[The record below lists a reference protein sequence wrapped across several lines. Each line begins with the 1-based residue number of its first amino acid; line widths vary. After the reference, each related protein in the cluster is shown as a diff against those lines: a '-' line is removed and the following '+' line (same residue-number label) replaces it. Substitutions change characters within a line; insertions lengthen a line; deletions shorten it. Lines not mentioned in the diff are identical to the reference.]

1 MAITTNS
8 TPSVAVVQTREQQ
21 ATRTIFFIAGLA
33 MSSWA
38 PLIPFVKAQL
48 DINDVAL
55 GLLLFCIAAGSMLIM
70 PFTGRLIQKFGCRR
84 LIILSALGLAVDLP
98 LLMLFDQRGAMVLA
112 LLLFG
117 TFNGMLDVTMNAHA
131 VVIEQESEQAK
142 MSGFHGFY
150 SIGSIAGAG
159 SVSFFLWLGAT
170 PLLSVCA
177 ITVFLALLLAVSSRN
192 ILPKQSGTTGGKG
205 QTLRALSH
213 PPIMVIAVLCFF
225 VFMLEG
231 AMLDWSAVFMTS
243 ERGMSASLAGFGYTL
258 YSITVTLGRMSG
270 DRLVSALGG
279 KLVLLFGC
287 ATACAGI
294 VLLVFV
300 GWGALPGFVLVG
312 AGLSNIIPVLFTS
325 AGNQPGISADFA
337 IPAITLFGYSG
348 LLAGPALIGF
358 IAHHIGLSLT
368 FSGALLLLL
377 FVVLGAPFIS
387 CQR

>member
-1 MAITTNS
+1 MTINS
-8 TPSVAVVQTREQQ
+8 TPTLADVQSREQH
-21 ATRTIFFIAGLA
+21 ATRAIFFMAGLA

-38 PLIPFVKAQL
+38 PLIPFAKARL
-48 DINDVAL
+48 EINDGAL

-70 PFTGRLIQKFGCRR
+70 PFTGRLITRFGCRR
-84 LIILSALGLAVDLP
+84 LMIFSVLGLAADLP
-98 LLMLFDQRGAMVLA
+98 LLMLFDQREAMALA

-117 TFNGMLDVTMNAHA
+117 TCNGMLDVAMNAHA
-131 VVIEQESEQAK
+131 VVVEQESEQAK

-170 PLLSVCA
+170 PLLAVCA
-177 ITVFLALLLAVSSRN
+177 IAIFLALLLAASARN
-192 ILPKQSGTTGGKG
+192 ILPKQKGATSGKG
-205 QTLRALSH
+205 GALRALSH
-213 PPIMVIAVLCFF
+213 PPVLVIAVLCFF

-258 YSITVTLGRMSG
+258 YSITVTLGRLSG
-270 DRLVSALGG
+270 DRLVSSLGS
-279 KLVLLFGC
+279 KLVLLLGC
-287 ATACAGI
+287 AIASAGI
-294 VLLVFV
+294 VLLVFTH
-300 GWGALPGFVLVG
+300 WGTLPGFILVG
-312 AGLSNIIPVLFTS
+312 AGLANIIPILFTS

-337 IPAITLFGYSG
+337 IPAVTLFGYSG

-377 FVVLGAPFIS
+377 LVASGSPFIS
-387 CQR
+387 RQR

>member
-1 MAITTNS
+1 MTINS
-8 TPSVAVVQTREQQ
+8 TSSLAGVQSREQH
-21 ATRTIFFIAGLA
+21 ATRAIFFMAGLA

-38 PLIPFVKAQL
+38 PLIPFAKARL
-48 DINDVAL
+48 DINDGAL

-70 PFTGRLIQKFGCRR
+70 PFTGRLLQKFGCRR
-84 LIILSALGLAVDLP
+84 LILLSASGLAVDLP
-98 LLMLFDQRGAMVLA
+98 LLMLFDQRSAMALA

-117 TFNGMLDVTMNAHA
+117 TFNGMLDVAMNAHA
-131 VVIEQESEQAK
+131 VVVEQESEQAK

-159 SVSFFLWLGAT
+159 SVSVFLWLGAT

-177 ITVFLALLLAVSSRN
+177 IAVFLALLLSASSRH
-192 ILPKQSGTTGGKG
+192 ILPKQSGATDGKG
-205 QTLRALSH
+205 ETLRVLSH
-213 PPIMVIAVLCFF
+213 PPVLVIAVMCFF

-258 YSITVTLGRMSG
+258 YSLTVALGRLSG

-287 ATACAGI
+287 AVACVGI
-294 VLLVFV
+294 VLLVFTE
-300 GWGALPGFVLVG
+300 WGALPGFILVG
-312 AGLSNIIPVLFTS
+312 AGLANIIPVLFTS
-325 AGNQPGISADFA
+325 AGNQPGVSADFA
-337 IPAITLFGYSG
+337 IPAVTLFGYSG

-358 IAHHIGLSLT
+358 IAHHIGLTLT

-377 FVVLGAPFIS
+377 FVASGSPFIS
-387 CQR
+387 RQR

>member
-1 MAITTNS
+1 MTINS
-8 TPSVAVVQTREQQ
+8 TPTLADVQSREQH
-21 ATRTIFFIAGLA
+21 ATRAIFFMAGLA

-38 PLIPFVKAQL
+38 PLIPFAKARL
-48 DINDVAL
+48 DINDGAL
-55 GLLLFCIAAGSMLIM
+55 GLLLFCIAAGSMLVM
-70 PFTGRLIQKFGCRR
+70 PFTGRLITKFGGRR
-84 LIILSALGLAVDLP
+84 LMILSVLGLAADLP
-98 LLMLFDQRGAMVLA
+98 LLMLFDQREAMALA

-117 TFNGMLDVTMNAHA
+117 TFNGLLDVAMNAHA
-131 VVIEQESEQAK
+131 VVVEQESEQAK

-170 PLLSVCA
+170 PLLAVSA
-177 ITVFLALLLAVSSRN
+177 IAIFLALLLFASSRN
-192 ILPKQSGTTGGKG
+192 ILPKQNKATSGKG
-205 QTLRALSH
+205 ETLQVLSH
-213 PPIMVIAVLCFF
+213 PPVLVIAVLCFF

-258 YSITVTLGRMSG
+258 YSITVTLGRLSG

-279 KLVLLFGC
+279 KLVLLLGC
-287 ATACAGI
+287 AIAGTGI
-294 VLLVFV
+294 VLLVFTQ
-300 GWGALPGFVLVG
+300 WGTLPGFILVG
-312 AGLSNIIPVLFTS
+312 AGLANIIPILFTS
-325 AGNQPGISADFA
+325 AGNQPGVSADFS
-337 IPAITLFGYSG
+337 IPAVTLFGYSG

-377 FVVLGAPFIS
+377 FVASGSPFIS
-387 CQR
+387 RQR

>member
-1 MAITTNS
+1 MTINS
-8 TPSVAVVQTREQQ
+8 TPTLADVQSREQH
-21 ATRTIFFIAGLA
+21 ATRAIFFMAGLA

-38 PLIPFVKAQL
+38 PLIPFAKARL
-48 DINDVAL
+48 DINDGAL

-70 PFTGRLIQKFGCRR
+70 PFTGRLITRFGCRR
-84 LIILSALGLAVDLP
+84 LMILSVLGLAADLP
-98 LLMLFDQRGAMVLA
+98 LLMLFDQREAMALA

-117 TFNGMLDVTMNAHA
+117 TFNGMLDVAMNAHA
-131 VVIEQESEQAK
+131 VVVEQESEQAK

-159 SVSFFLWLGAT
+159 CVSFFLWLGAT
-170 PLLSVCA
+170 PLLAVCT
-177 ITVFLALLLAVSSRN
+177 ITVFLALLLAASVRN
-192 ILPKQSGTTGGKG
+192 ILPKQNGATSGKG
-205 QTLRALSH
+205 ETLRVLSH
-213 PPIMVIAVLCFF
+213 PPVLVIAILCFF

-258 YSITVTLGRMSG
+258 YSITVTLGRLSG

-279 KLVLLFGC
+279 KLVLLLGC
-287 ATACAGI
+287 AIAGTGI
-294 VLLVFV
+294 ALLVFTH
-300 GWGALPGFVLVG
+300 WGTLPGFILVG
-312 AGLSNIIPVLFTS
+312 AGLANIIPILFTS
-325 AGNQPGISADFA
+325 AGNQPGVSADFA
-337 IPAITLFGYSG
+337 IPAVTLFGYSG

-377 FVVLGAPFIS
+377 FVASGSPFIS
-387 CQR
+387 RQR

>member
-1 MAITTNS
+1 MTINS
-8 TPSVAVVQTREQQ
+8 TSSLADLQSREQQ
-21 ATRTIFFIAGLA
+21 ATRAIFFMAGLA

-38 PLIPFVKAQL
+38 PLIPFAKARL
-48 DINDVAL
+48 DINDGAL

-70 PFTGRLIQKFGCRR
+70 PFTGRLIQRFGCRR
-84 LIILSALGLAVDLP
+84 LITLSALGLAIDLP
-98 LLMLFDQRGAMVLA
+98 LLMLFDQRGAMALA

-117 TFNGMLDVTMNAHA
+117 TVNGMLDVAMNAHA
-131 VVIEQESEQAK
+131 VVVEQESEQAK

-177 ITVFLALLLAVSSRN
+177 ITVFLVLLLAVSSRN
-192 ILPKQSGTTGGKG
+192 ILPKQSETTGGKG
-205 QTLRALSH
+205 QMLRVLSH
-213 PPIMVIAVLCFF
+213 PPVLVIAVLCFF

-258 YSITVTLGRMSG
+258 YSITVTLGRLSG

-279 KLVLLFGC
+279 RLVLLFGC
-287 ATACAGI
+287 AIACAGI
-294 VLLVFV
+294 VLLVFTK
-300 GWGALPGFVLVG
+300 WGALPGFILVG
-312 AGLSNIIPVLFTS
+312 AGLANIIPILFTS
-325 AGNQPGISADFA
+325 AGNQSGISADFA
-337 IPAITLFGYSG
+337 IPAVTLFGYTG
-348 LLAGPALIGF
+348 LLAGPALIGL
-358 IAHHIGLSLT
+358 IAHHIGLGLT

-377 FVVLGAPFIS
+377 FVALGSPFIS
-387 CQR
+387 RQR

>member
-1 MAITTNS
+1 MTINS
-8 TPSVAVVQTREQQ
+8 TPTLADVQSREQH
-21 ATRTIFFIAGLA
+21 ATRAIFFMAGLA

-38 PLIPFVKAQL
+38 PLIPFAKARL
-48 DINDVAL
+48 DINDGAL
-55 GLLLFCIAAGSMLIM
+55 GLLLFCIAAGSMLVM
-70 PFTGRLIQKFGCRR
+70 PFTGRLITRFGCRR
-84 LIILSALGLAVDLP
+84 LMIISVLGLAADLP
-98 LLMLFDQRGAMVLA
+98 LLMLFDQREAMALA

-117 TFNGMLDVTMNAHA
+117 TFNGLLDVAMNAHA
-131 VVIEQESEQAK
+131 VVVEQESEQAK

-170 PLLSVCA
+170 PLLAVSA
-177 ITVFLALLLAVSSRN
+177 IAIFLALLLFASSRN
-192 ILPKQSGTTGGKG
+192 ILPKQNKATSGKG
-205 QTLRALSH
+205 ETLHVLSH
-213 PPIMVIAVLCFF
+213 PPVLVIAVLCFF

-258 YSITVTLGRMSG
+258 YSITVTLGRLSG

-279 KLVLLFGC
+279 KHVLLLGC
-287 ATACAGI
+287 AIAGTGI
-294 VLLVFV
+294 VLLVFTQ
-300 GWGALPGFVLVG
+300 WGTLPGFILVG
-312 AGLSNIIPVLFTS
+312 AGLANIIPILFTS
-325 AGNQPGISADFA
+325 AGNQPGVSADFS
-337 IPAITLFGYSG
+337 IPAVTLFGYSG

-377 FVVLGAPFIS
+377 FVASGSPFIS
-387 CQR
+387 RQR